1 MQEVSKQ
8 QLKQNTVLQEQLK
21 HLGDSLKSSQEQN
34 KRMQEKLDHANM
46 QKEQLKREFATAS
59 EKSRENYWKPV
70 AIVAVIVC
78 LFLGFALL

>member
-1 MQEVSKQ
+1 
-8 QLKQNTVLQEQLK
+8 
-21 HLGDSLKSSQEQN
+21 
-34 KRMQEKLDHANM
+34 MQEKLDHANM